1 MSVLQVQEERLIR
14 RYAVLRANTSVSLS
28 DTDVSLS
35 PMPDI
40 ERSATEAR
48 LLALL
53 TSTPGKEF
61 HTRDLIR
68 RIDGSPR
75 PVQLALEKLLRQG
88 LVESRR
94 LGPLR
99 MWRMDPANPL
109 YPALR
114 ELYARTVG
122 LVAQLRTLL
131 EREAGLRYAFVFGSY
146 ARGDDDVRS
155 DVDVLIVGDLRGNDL
170 LGRLQSLEATLSR
183 EINPVVW
190 SESELLTRARERAP
204 FLMTLLGEPK
214 IWIVGDEDEFN
225 RRTREVAGTSQRS
238 STDPSRPRRRGRQA
252 PSRGTQSRARSLKR

>member
-1 MSVLQVQEERLIR
+1 
-14 RYAVLRANTSVSLS
+14 
-28 DTDVSLS
+28 
-35 PMPDI
+35 MPDI

-225 RRTREVAGTSQRS
+225 KRTREVAGTSQRS

>member
-1 MSVLQVQEERLIR
+1 MLRREAQIHPFHYQIRL
-14 RYAVLRANTSVSLS
+14 YHCYV
-28 DTDVSLS
+28 
-35 PMPDI
+35 PDI
-40 ERSATEAR
+40 RRSATEGR

-53 TSTPGKEF
+53 TSTPGQEF
-61 HTRDLIR
+61 HTRDLVR

-94 LGPLR
+94 IGPLR

-114 ELYARTVG
+114 DIYARTVG
-122 LVAQLRTLL
+122 LVAQLRTIL
-131 EREAGLRYAFVFGSY
+131 EREAGVHSAFVFGSY

-155 DVDVLIVGDLRGNDL
+155 DIDVFIVGDLPGQDL
-170 LGRLQSLEATLSR
+170 LESLQALEAKLGR

-190 SESELLTRARERAP
+190 SERELLARAREKAP
-204 FLMTLLGEPK
+204 FLMTLLAEPK

-225 RRTREVAGTSQRS
+225 RRTREVAGTSPGAGSRD
-238 STDPSRPRRRGRQA
+238 TSRPRRRGRQA
-252 PSRGTQSRARSLKR
+252 SPRGTQPRARPLKR

>member
-1 MSVLQVQEERLIR
+1 
-14 RYAVLRANTSVSLS
+14 
-28 DTDVSLS
+28 
-35 PMPDI
+35 MPDI